1 MIVQFKN
8 RNHSSNNRDV
18 YSPLFVRKG
27 PRAFAK
33 NKYEAYLIILP
44 LFFIF
49 SIISLTSFS
58 QNAEIVKGNSYYK
71 DSAFDKA
78 EEYYRKSLNKKPTS
92 AAQYNLGNT
101 LYKKQKEAAG
111 DKKEEIIK
119 SFDEAVTNTTDAE
132 VKAKALYNKGV
143 VYHKN
148 NQVDEAIDAYK
159 EALRLTP
166 GDAEI
171 RKNLQIALQNKR
183 KQNPEQQQKPKP
195 QQQPKE
201 QKEKKQDQPP
211 PPPPKLSK
219 KQAEQYLKSLT
230 EKEKQLQE
238 KMQKK
243 TGVPSQP
250 DKDW

>member
-1 MIVQFKN
+1 MSFQLIN
-8 RNHSSNNRDV
+8 RNEFLNNRGLC
-18 YSPLFVRKG
+18 SPLPALQRGAEGELVQKSLRIF
-27 PRAFAK
+27 
-33 NKYEAYLIILP
+33 IIFLSS
-44 LFFIF
+44 F
-49 SIISLTSFS
+49 ISLHSFS
-58 QNAEIVKGNSYYK
+58 QTAEIVKGNNYYK

-78 EEYYRKSLNKKPTS
+78 EEYYRKSINKKPTP

-101 LYKKQKEAAG
+101 LYKKQKEATGEQTEA
-111 DKKEEIIK
+111 IIK
-119 SFDEAVTNTTDAE
+119 SFDEAATDTTDAE

-148 NQVDEAIDAYK
+148 NQVDEAINAYK

-195 QQQPKE
+195 QEQPKE
-201 QKEKKQDQPP
+201 QKDKKQEQPP

-243 TGVPSQP
+243 VGVPSQP